1 STDEL
6 IVFIQFLVLFITCA
20 NITPF
25 LVTTVPQVRAA
36 FGRISK
42 VMNGQSEMPGEHI
55 PDDYEGP
62 LLECTNG
69 LTIERGTETSMV
81 GYSGSG
87 RGEFIRC
94 LLRLDDVEPGS
105 MKFKGKDVSE
115 LDPRELRGSI
125 AYAGNLATA
134 FSGTVRNNITVWR
147 DVSDERLSQAMKAAK
162 VELDPETVLG
172 VKGSNISMGQIQ
184 KISIAR
190 ALASNADLY
199 IFDDCFTELDPK
211 TENEIV
217 SNIRGMLKGK
227 TVLFSSHQFRIS
239 PGSDVVDVMDA
250 GRIIDSG
257 THDDLVGRC
266 DLYRRMYLAG
276 GGLSD

>member
-1 STDEL
+1 
-6 IVFIQFLVLFITCA
+6 
-20 NITPF
+20 
-25 LVTTVPQVRAA
+25 
-36 FGRISK
+36 
-42 VMNGQSEMPGEHI
+42 
-55 PDDYEGP
+55 
-62 LLECTNG
+62 
-69 LTIERGTETSMV
+69 MV
-81 GYSGSG
+81 
-87 RGEFIRC
+87 
-94 LLRLDDVEPGS
+94 
-105 MKFKGKDVSE
+105 
-115 LDPRELRGSI
+115 
-125 AYAGNLATA
+125 YAGNLATA

-147 DVSDERLSQAMKAAK
+147 DISDERLSQAMKAAK
-162 VELDPETVLG
+162 VELDPDTILG